1 MKKKLSLDLPRD
13 GYIGER
19 DTFMHFYFECDHSR
33 EQVTSNL
40 AKLTPSSQIM
50 LGLPR
55 VRGGSR
61 DSRTYIVVRV
71 VLAIAFNRL
80 YLARWHQH
88 KDQIPL
94 PTPYFL
100 THKVRSHDKF
110 RLRRLPDGELLDQMM
125 VVGAHMIGITL
136 LVVSGVWGLHGSS
149 GYHFR

>member
-1 MKKKLSLDLPRD
+1 MVTLHLK
-13 GYIGER
+13 GV
-19 DTFMHFYFECDHSR
+19 HSA
-33 EQVTSNL
+33 ENE
-40 AKLTPSSQIM
+40 TPSCTSTLNVTIHIM

-80 YLARWHQH
+80 YLAYLARWHQH

-100 THKVRSHDKF
+100 TREVRSHLKF

-149 GYHFR
+149 GYDFR